1 MPVDYKNG
9 KIYKIESLEG
19 NCIYYGSTAQPQL
32 CKRMAQHRANYK
44 RYIHGGQYICS
55 SKVLKYDDA
64 KIYLVE
70 HYACNS
76 KEELHA
82 REGYYIKNFDCVN
95 KQIPGRDK
103 KEYYDDNKEYIL
115 KEKKIYYEI
124 NKKHITKYQE
134 KYRKD
139 NKNKSDVYQN
149 EYREKNR
156 QLIREKKR
164 QKEICQ
170 CGIIINKN
178 RRARHKTTTTHKALL
193 NNPFINF
200 KL

>member
-19 NCIYYGSTAQPQL
+19 DCVYYGSTAQPQL
-32 CKRMAQHRANYK
+32 CKRMAQHRANYIAS
-44 RYIHGGQYICS
+44 RGS
-55 SKVLKYDDA
+55 TTSKNVLCFNDA

-70 HYACNS
+70 LYPCNS
-76 KEELHA
+76 KEELTA
-82 REGYYIKNFDCVN
+82 REGYYIKNNNCVN
-95 KQIPGRDK
+95 KHIPSRTK
-103 KEYYDDNKEYIL
+103 KEYYTDNRKKIL
-115 KEKKIYYEI
+115 KEKKKYYNE
-124 NKKHITKYQE
+124 NKKHIYEYQE

-139 NKNKSDVYQN
+139 NKNKLDVYHN

-156 QLIREKKR
+156 ELIRDRKR
-164 QKEICQ
+164 QTEICE
-170 CGIIINKN
+170 CGLIINKN
-178 RRARHKTTTTHKALL
+178 HRSRHKKSTIHKNLV